1 MELVA
6 LAYSAAEMDLLIIL
20 PSADLTKNL
29 EKEYRK
35 RVRSKSW
42 KHFWIYSEN
51 ERIWQRIYR

>member
-42 KHFWIYSEN
+42 KHF
-51 ERIWQRIYR
+51 